1 MEEREANVIKRG
13 EEEDGQTLF
22 LRPKVKVEQLYRT
35 GKEERQEAPG
45 KPPAL
50 LAPALAHQR
59 GAFGTS
65 GPRRAGVPPATD
77 APHPRLSRL
86 TCLGEPSATAP
97 SSEVAPTQA
106 KRRGAVLP
114 PRRRQRAP
122 RRGQKQAPSAAT
134 GSRRLSP
141 CRAPADRGWARRAP
155 CCRRP
160 FVRPAGTGR

>member
-22 LRPKVKVEQLYRT
+22 FRPKVKVEQLYRT

-77 APHPRLSRL
+77 APHPRLGRL
-86 TCLGEPSATAP
+86 TCLGEPSANSPLVRSCTDSSKTA
-97 SSEVAPTQA
+97 
-106 KRRGAVLP
+106 
-114 PRRRQRAP
+114 RRR
-122 RRGQKQAPSAAT
+122 PSPPQTA
-134 GSRRLSP
+134 
-141 CRAPADRGWARRAP
+141 
-155 CCRRP
+155 
-160 FVRPAGTGR
+160 AGTAARPEAGSERCHREPPPLPVPRSR